1 MRWSGIRRFNVVKTA
16 TVVALM
22 YMVIVAVFAIPF
34 FLLFAIAGVA
44 VNGGPTQA
52 VGNGFGLIVVGIVA
66 ALVYGLIGW
75 IATAIVCLLY
85 NFVAGLVGGIEVEV
99 DRPEPPAA
107 ASGLDDVDD
116 RTAATDDEPA
126 VHAGPIAGRPRSF
139 DSPRRR
145 ADAGRMHFTRRAIAP
160 LMAALLLAA
169 CQGTP
174 VKLLSDPERDPRRRR
189 DVDRRGHQRPLD
201 LTAEGKVGS
210 IR

>member
-1 MRWSGIRRFNVVKTA
+1 MVRIRRFNVVKTA

-22 YMVIVAVFAIPF
+22 YTVIVAVFAIPF

-99 DRPEPPAA
+99 DRPEPPPPPPAWMT
-107 ASGLDDVDD
+107 ST
-116 RTAATDDEPA
+116 TAPPPPTTSPPSTPA
-126 VHAGPIAGRPRSF
+126 P
-139 DSPRRR
+139 
-145 ADAGRMHFTRRAIAP
+145 
-160 LMAALLLAA
+160 
-169 CQGTP
+169 
-174 VKLLSDPERDPRRRR
+174 
-189 DVDRRGHQRPLD
+189 
-201 LTAEGKVGS
+201 
-210 IR
+210 